1 MFCQGPPSHRTLFVR
16 SNYRMELPVQITYR
30 NMEPS
35 DAVTA
40 RIEAEAAKLDTFF
53 DRITSC
59 RVVVEAPHRHHKR
72 GELFHVRIELGVPGT
87 EIVVSHEPSP
97 HAALS
102 REEATAISKHTEVHP
117 EHKDLYVAV
126 RDAFVAVRRQLQDYV
141 KRLRGEVKT
150 HQQESQASARMSE

>member
-1 MFCQGPPSHRTLFVR
+1 MQ
-16 SNYRMELPVQITYR
+16 LPVQITYR

-40 RIEAEAAKLDTFF
+40 RIEAEAAKLGTFF

-87 EIVVSHEPSP
+87 ELVVSHEPTP
-97 HAALS
+97 RATLN
-102 REEATAISKHTEVHP
+102 REESAAMSKQIEVHP
-117 EHKDLYVAV
+117 EHKDLYVVV
-126 RDAFVAVRRQLQDYV
+126 RDAFDSARRQLQDYV

-150 HQQESQASARMSE
+150 HRQHVDPVS